1 MIQHVFVMQ
10 TFLECLMSNMI
21 MIPVFSVVNL
31 CNDGETIL
39 LLETEEQST
48 RSERRAEY
56 VVCGFANR
64 FNNNR

>member
-1 MIQHVFVMQ
+1 
-10 TFLECLMSNMI
+10 MSNMI

-48 RSERRAEY
+48 WSERCAQY
-56 VVCGFANR
+56 VVCGFATR
-64 FNNNR
+64 FSNNVSKVLSR

>member
-1 MIQHVFVMQ
+1 MEVDTACFYHVD
-10 TFLECLMSNMI
+10 NMI
-21 MIPVFSVVNL
+21 MIPVFSVVKL

-48 RSERRAEY
+48 RSERRTQY

>member
-1 MIQHVFVMQ
+1 
-10 TFLECLMSNMI
+10 MSNMI
-21 MIPVFSVVNL
+21 MIPLFSVVNL

-48 RSERRAEY
+48 RSERRAQY
-56 VVCGFANR
+56 IVCGFANR

>member
-1 MIQHVFVMQ
+1 
-10 TFLECLMSNMI
+10 MSNMI
-21 MIPVFSVVNL
+21 MIPLFSVVNL

-48 RSERRAEY
+48 RSERRAQY